1 MVFAAKKTN
10 AMQMMMTMPCNMMM
24 CCMPLSVHSNTS
36 NGSPS

>member
-10 AMQMMMTMPCNMMM
+10 AMQMMTMPCNMMM
-24 CCMPLSVHSNTS
+24 CCMPLSVHSNT